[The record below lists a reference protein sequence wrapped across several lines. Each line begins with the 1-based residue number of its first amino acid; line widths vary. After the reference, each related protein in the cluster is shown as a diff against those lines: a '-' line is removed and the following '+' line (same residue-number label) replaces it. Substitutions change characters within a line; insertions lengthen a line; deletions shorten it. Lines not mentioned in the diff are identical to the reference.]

1 MIGVRWMKNITEG
14 ERKAWHEGYEMGEFN
29 GIMDATDGLVA
40 VKGYT
45 VRAVVLCKNC
55 EYKEKAKVNSKGFL
69 ICPTSGMEITD
80 GDYCSYGEPRKSLYK
95 TK

>member
-1 MIGVRWMKNITEG
+1 MKNITEG
-14 ERKAWHEGYEMGEFN
+14 ERKAWHEGYKMGKFS
-29 GIMDATDGLVA
+29 GVMDATDGLA
-40 VKGYT
+40 SVKGYT

-80 GDYCSYGEPRKSLYK
+80 GDYCSYGEPRSSLYK
-95 TK
+95 TE